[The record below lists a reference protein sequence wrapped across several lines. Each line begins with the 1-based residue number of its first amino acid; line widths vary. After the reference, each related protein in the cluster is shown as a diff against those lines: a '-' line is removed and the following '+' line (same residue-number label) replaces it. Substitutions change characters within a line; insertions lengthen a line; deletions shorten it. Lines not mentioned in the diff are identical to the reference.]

1 MSEKTTALLLL
12 GMRIDEMEKRIKRLE
27 CFCKEHGYDESD
39 DEWNDDIYNDSNDDE
54 TEEDESYETNK
65 RLSEEEKLNRLYEQM
80 CWAFRLEYADALKE
94 NRDVILTSEELAQR
108 VYKITFDHYTPE
120 SIDKAFDLWH
130 DGRLGMTCSTS
141 THIPNETERE
151 EFVKRY
157 GLNRIYHHPKRM
169 FRWGCFSWSPGVF
182 KQTLNIPE
190 GFYVDYETLCSYLEK
205 KKAGYEPKPCVSLI
219 ARLSAN
225 IKPYD
230 FIVYGEDTIKQYAI
244 QDITYTRERAKK
256 IIDEWQLK
264 KESETRPKFILS
276 DLILKD
282 DAALDKLMGESLEPT
297 YAEMWLAKRGNIEPD
312 DWLESYRTWKD
323 QMELEDIFTP
333 TYREV

>member
-27 CFCKEHGYDESD
+27 RFCKERGYDVNN
-39 DEWNDDIYNDSNDDE
+39 DEWNDDLYNDSDDDV
-54 TEEDESYETNK
+54 TEEDETYETNK
-65 RLSEEEKLNRLYEQM
+65 RLREEEKLNRLYEQM

-94 NRDVILTSEELAQR
+94 NRDVILTSEELAQL
-108 VYKITFDHYTPE
+108 VYKITYDHYTPE

-157 GLNRIYHHPKRM
+157 GLKRVYHHPNRM
-169 FRWGCFSWSPGVF
+169 FRWGHFSWSPSVL
-182 KQTLNIPE
+182 KQSLDIPE
-190 GFYVDYETLCSYLEK
+190 GFYVDYETLYSYLEK

-225 IKPYD
+225 VKPYD
-230 FIVYGEDTIKQYAI
+230 FIVYGEDKIKQYVI
-244 QDITYTRERAKK
+244 QDITYTMEKAKK
-256 IIDEWQLK
+256 IIDELQPK
-264 KESETRPKFILS
+264 KDETRPKFILYS
-276 DLILKD
+276 LILKD
-282 DAALDKLMGESLEPT
+282 YEALDKLIGERLEPT
-297 YAEMWLAKRGNIEPD
+297 EAEMWLAKRGNVEPK
-312 DWLESYRTWKD
+312 DWLVSYKTWKD
-323 QMELEDIFTP
+323 T
-333 TYREV
+333 V